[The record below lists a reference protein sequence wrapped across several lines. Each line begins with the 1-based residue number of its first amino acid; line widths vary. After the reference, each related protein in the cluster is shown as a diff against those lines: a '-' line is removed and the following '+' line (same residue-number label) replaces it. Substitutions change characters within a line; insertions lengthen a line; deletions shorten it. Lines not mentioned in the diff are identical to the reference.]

1 VNVCGIDGCDRRPQ
15 ARGMCN
21 PHYLKWR
28 RAEGRVDGPYPP
40 GTPHGFDAPPPPGP
54 WVADGACRGADTEIW
69 FSGRGD
75 NALIQLAKQIC
86 AGCPVRQP
94 CADYALDHPVLLGTW
109 GGLSER
115 ERRLTR
121 RENRGA
127 A

>member
-1 VNVCGIDGCDRRPQ
+1 
-15 ARGMCN
+15 M
-21 PHYLKWR
+21 
-28 RAEGRVDGPYPP
+28 
-40 GTPHGFDAPPPPGP
+40 TPHLDAEIPPPPGP

-94 CADYALDHPVLLGTW
+94 CGDYGLEHSSLNGMW

-115 ERRLTR
+115 QRRLIRQQR
-121 RENRGA
+121 RKA
-127 A
+127 S